1 MGLGKKDY
9 KAIYVVNTEVVNY
22 PNPESK
28 YSLTCPTPK
37 KLSGYKVQVTSTQSE
52 NEGLKGK
59 IDLFGLKIKNL
70 ELRDNTETVSVSI
83 WTDKLGEQSFV
94 KVLEEKLVTIG
105 DIVQINQT
113 FACESDAI
121 VEIKTS

>member
-1 MGLGKKDY
+1 MSDLGLGKKDF

-22 PNPESK
+22 PNPESR

-37 KLSGYKVQVTSTQSE
+37 KLSGYKSQETSTLSE

-83 WTDKLGEQSFV
+83 WTDKLGE
-94 KVLEEKLVTIG
+94 
-105 DIVQINQT
+105 
-113 FACESDAI
+113 
-121 VEIKTS
+121 